1 MIGVYFIDNTKNRKS
16 YVGRS
21 IDIRKRLKRHLREL
35 RRGTH
40 ENCLLQKDFD
50 RYGEAVFT
58 FRAKEFADIEEC
70 KVEEQRLLDTQKR
83 LYNIGRSSTCG
94 DNLTLHPDR
103 DTIVKKRTEKHIAFL
118 STLSDKEKRKMYGS
132 PGESNPMFGSTHT
145 EKTRKTLSKK
155 LKGNSNAVGA
165 VRSKKHR
172 RLLSEIASART
183 GEKNAFFGKHHTEAT
198 KQKIREANAGR
209 LPANTL
215 KVRIGNTV
223 YDSAT
228 QAAEAIGCAV
238 ASIRNRIENDKF
250 PDYSYA

>member
-1 MIGVYFIDNTKNRKS
+1 MIGVYFIDNTKNGKS

-21 IDIRKRLKRHLREL
+21 VDVRKRLKRHLREL

-50 RYGEAVFT
+50 KFGEKVFK
-58 FRAKEFADIEEC
+58 FRAKEFADVEEC
-70 KVEEQRLLDTQKR
+70 KIEEQRLLDTEKR

-103 DTIVKKRTEKHIAFL
+103 ENIIARRRETQIEHM
-118 STLSDKEKRKMYGS
+118 STLTNRQKKTLYGNQ
-132 PGESNPMFGSTHT
+132 GEANGMFGNTHS
-145 EKTRKTLSKK
+145 EKTRHTLSRK
-155 LKGNSNAVGA
+155 LKGNTNAVGA
-165 VRSKKHR
+165 KRSDSQKR
-172 RLLSEIASART
+172 MLSELASQRT
-183 GEKNAFFGKHHTEAT
+183 GAKNPFFGKSHTEAT
-198 KQKIREANAGR
+198 KKKLREANAGK

-215 KVRIGNTV
+215 KVKIDGKV

-228 QAAEAIGCAV
+228 AAAKAIGCAV

-250 PDYSYA
+250 PNYSYA